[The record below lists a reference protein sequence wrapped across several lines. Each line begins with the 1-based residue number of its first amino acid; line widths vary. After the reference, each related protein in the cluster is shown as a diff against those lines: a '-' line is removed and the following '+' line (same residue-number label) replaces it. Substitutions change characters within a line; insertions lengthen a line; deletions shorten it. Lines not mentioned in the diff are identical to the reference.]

1 MAVTPLIRRAVQ
13 SDLPALVSIES
24 ESFADS
30 LWPPDTLL
38 MYDCIVAELDGE
50 VAGFLISRE
59 VFAGGVAPPERE
71 ILNLAVAKC
80 YRRQGIAFALLT
92 FELNREDIFFLEV
105 RESNHGAQTLY
116 RRFGFFEIGR
126 RPDYY
131 KNPTETAI
139 VMRSK

>member
-1 MAVTPLIRRAVQ
+1 MAVTPLIRRAVS
-13 SDLPALVSIES
+13 SDLPALVSIET
-24 ESFADS
+24 ESFSDS

-38 MYDCIVAELDGE
+38 TYDCIVAELGGQ

-59 VFAGGVAPPERE
+59 VFAGGVTPPERE
-71 ILNLAVAKC
+71 ILNLAVAKP
-80 YRRQGIAFALLT
+80 YRRRGVAASLLT
-92 FELNREDIFFLEV
+92 FELNRDEIFFLEV
-105 RESNHGAQTLY
+105 RESNYGAQTLY

-131 KNPTETAI
+131 KNPSETAI

>member
-1 MAVTPLIRRAVQ
+1 MAVTPLIRSAVA
-13 SDLPALVSIES
+13 SDVPALAAIET
-24 ESFADS
+24 ESFSDS
-30 LWPPDTLL
+30 LWPPDALL
-38 MYDCIVAELDGE
+38 MYDCILAEVAGE

-59 VFAGGVAPPERE
+59 IFAGGVAPPERE
-71 ILNLAVAKC
+71 ILNLAVATR
-80 YRRQGIAFALLT
+80 YRRRGVAASLLT

-116 RRFGFFEIGR
+116 RRFGFVEIGR